1 MQRRNIMRM
10 AAVMLVLGGS
20 LLLDMGGLSAADKAS
35 VGKGGRD
42 EESQGHDQDEV
53 RRYGRRV
60 LS

>member
-1 MQRRNIMRM
+1 MQRRTIVRM

-20 LLLDMGGLSAADKAS
+20 LLLGMGALSAADK
-35 VGKGGRD
+35 VPTGKGEGTKR
-42 EESQGHDQDEV
+42 SQGHDQDEV